1 MMLEGEF
8 MRVKAV
14 LFDLYGTLIYVEGEV
29 SDRETSDF
37 LFSCGYEISPQQ
49 LKAAWYFVAMVDY
62 PKYGF
67 ADLDSFLMQMFWR
80 LGVEVDNET
89 FGEFKELCKKSRQ
102 KLYPEVED
110 VLSKVK
116 DHGFKTAIVTTTAHF
131 FFEETLRPIE
141 KYFDFI
147 CTGNEA
153 GCDKSNPKMYIKVL
167 DVLNTKPGETVV
179 IGDNLQ
185 YDVLLPKKLGMHAIL
200 LDRKG
205 GKRKQEASDAVVK
218 DLREAIEML
227 LNRFK

>member
-1 MMLEGEF
+1 

-14 LFDLYGTLIYVEGEV
+14 LFDLYGTLIYVENEV
-29 SDRETSDF
+29 SDEEASDF
-37 LFSCGYEISPQQ
+37 LFSRGYEISPQQ
-49 LKAAWYFVAMVDY
+49 LNAAWYFVTMVDY
-62 PKYGF
+62 PKYGY

-80 LGVEVDNET
+80 LGVEVDKET
-89 FGEFKELCKKSRQ
+89 FRKFKELCKKRRQ
-102 KLYPEVED
+102 KLYPEVEE

-116 DHGFKTAIVTTTAHF
+116 NHGFKTAIVTTTAHF
-131 FFEETLRPIE
+131 FFKETLRPIE

-147 CTGNEA
+147 CTGYEA
-153 GCDKSNPKMYIKVL
+153 GCDKSNPKIYIKVL
-167 DVLNTKPGETVV
+167 DVLNVKPEEAVV

-205 GKRKQEASDAVVK
+205 ENQEQEASDVVVK
-218 DLREAIEML
+218 DLGEAIEML